1 MSLKP
6 GKIQKIAHKGQLHS
20 DFRLIGATNR
30 NLAEM
35 VRQGQFREDLYHR
48 LSVFELDIPPLRDRV
63 SDIPLL
69 VRHFR
74 LPRASGTIARRIFRI
89 DDALYDAFAQYPWR
103 GNVPGTQECYLCT
116 RYIL

>member
-1 MSLKP
+1 
-6 GKIQKIAHKGQLHS
+6 
-20 DFRLIGATNR
+20 
-30 NLAEM
+30 M

-69 VRHFR
+69 VRHFVTQSVGDNR
-74 LPRASGTIARRIFRI
+74 QKDIRI
-89 DDALYDAFAQYPWR
+89 DDALYDAFAQYR
-103 GNVPGTQECYLCT
+103 GAAMSGNSRMCLCT